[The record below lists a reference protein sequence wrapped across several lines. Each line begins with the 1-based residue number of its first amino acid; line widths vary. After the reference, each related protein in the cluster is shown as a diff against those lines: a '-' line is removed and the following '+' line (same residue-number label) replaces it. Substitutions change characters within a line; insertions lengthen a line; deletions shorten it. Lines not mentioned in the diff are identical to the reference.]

1 MMKMQARDQKCI
13 CCNFTTVS
21 TSFSFVI
28 TYYIFQKQI
37 KAQTAPYFTKNEE
50 QVARFIKNEVQAA
63 SFAR

>member
-1 MMKMQARDQKCI
+1 MNMQARDQRCL
-13 CCNFTTVS
+13 CCNLTATS

-37 KAQTAPYFTKNEE
+37 KAQTVPCFTKNEE
-50 QVARFIKNEVQAA
+50 QVARFVKNEAQAA